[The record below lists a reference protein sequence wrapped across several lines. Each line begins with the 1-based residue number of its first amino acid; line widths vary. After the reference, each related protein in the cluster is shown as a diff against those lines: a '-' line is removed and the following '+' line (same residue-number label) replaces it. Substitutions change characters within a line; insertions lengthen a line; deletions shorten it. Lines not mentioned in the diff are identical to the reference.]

1 MDCDLQ
7 STGLRPQP
15 AWHTCTFWFPPCQ
28 LSGTFSYGYIPVI
41 IHVFVQFVQQLRFRY
56 FQAAVYCITINA
68 LCFPVSTYHLVFEPY
83 FHFPLGSLSGTEHL
97 RPPTLNEQ
105 PALYI
110 PYGNTKKQNNPRAH
124 SYQSPAPYS
133 SDRLC
138 MNDGNLIPPAAKIVP
153 DVTSYRVSLSVG
165 KEEEEKKYVGE
176 TSPGALLPHQPLPT
190 LTVSLYGPSINVE
203 LRWSY
208 TALHTLHSQIT
219 EEPRILNVTGTLRV
233 LVVVVNI
240 NTSYWTE
247 KFKAGCCFSTHEM
260 AFCH

>member
-15 AWHTCTFWFPPCQ
+15 ARHTCTFWFPPCQ

-165 KEEEEKKYVGE
+165 KEEEEKKKICRRNLTWSTPPPPAFAHSHSQSLRPFNKRGIKVELHCLKHTAFTDNRRTTYLKCDGDTE
-176 TSPGALLPHQPLPT
+176 SPGGGEH
-190 LTVSLYGPSINVE
+190 
-203 LRWSY
+203 
-208 TALHTLHSQIT
+208 
-219 EEPRILNVTGTLRV
+219 
-233 LVVVVNI
+233 
-240 NTSYWTE
+240 
-247 KFKAGCCFSTHEM
+247 
-260 AFCH
+260 